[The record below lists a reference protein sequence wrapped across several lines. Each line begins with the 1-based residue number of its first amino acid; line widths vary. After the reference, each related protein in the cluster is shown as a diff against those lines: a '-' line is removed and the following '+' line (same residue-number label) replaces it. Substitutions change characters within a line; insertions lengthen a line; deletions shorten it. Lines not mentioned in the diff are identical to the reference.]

1 MATMHVKGKAVAHK
15 TTHPAGDAAS
25 ASASRPTAAEMSQY
39 VAEAVRRAI
48 AHPAVLP
55 RHEEVVETT
64 ARLRAYLLALLP
76 AAEARV
82 DGMTRG
88 TPEWDHAQSVV
99 GAARRELGRGPGPG
113 LRSAVLHMQDLGRA
127 CHLLRGVLPE
137 ERCARCAYLKADR
150 RAAERR
156 GDPGAMR
163 DAATRMG
170 VHQRE
175 AHGS

>member
-1 MATMHVKGKAVAHK
+1 MATMHVKDKVVTGGAAHP
-15 TTHPAGDAAS
+15 TGDTES
-25 ASASRPTAAEMSQY
+25 ASAGHPTAAEMSQY

-48 AHPAVLP
+48 SHPAVLP

-64 ARLRAYLLALLP
+64 ARLRAYLGALLP
-76 AAEARV
+76 AADAHA

-88 TPEWDHAQSVV
+88 TPEWHHARSVV
-99 GAARRELGRGPGPG
+99 DAARRELARGPGAG

-127 CHLLRGVLPE
+127 CHHLRGALPE
-137 ERCARCAYLKADR
+137 ERCAQCAYLKADR
-150 RAAERR
+150 RAAEQR
-156 GDPGAMR
+156 GHPGAMR

-170 VHQRE
+170 VHRRE